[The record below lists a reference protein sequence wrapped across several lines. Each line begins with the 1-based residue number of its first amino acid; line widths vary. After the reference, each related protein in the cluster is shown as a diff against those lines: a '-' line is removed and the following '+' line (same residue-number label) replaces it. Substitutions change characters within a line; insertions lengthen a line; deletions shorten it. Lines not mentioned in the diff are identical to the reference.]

1 MPGIVVGYD
10 GSENAEYALGWAM
23 QRAAAEHLPLTVLTI
38 NEVAVSPYT
47 GQPSVIPEDAV
58 MLQKARQ
65 AAEDAVA
72 KVSQKVSEMPAVTV
86 NAVTGLAGE
95 ELISASHHADMLVIG
110 SRGQREFPAL
120 RVSEVAT
127 KVAHYSSCPIVMVP
141 PAR

>member
-10 GSENAEYALGWAM
+10 GSENAEYALSWAM
-23 QRAAAEHLPLTVLTI
+23 KRAATEHLPLTALTI
-38 NEVAVSPYT
+38 NEVAVNPYT
-47 GQPSVIPEDAV
+47 GQPSVVPEDAI
-58 MLQKARQ
+58 MLEKARQ

-72 KVSQKVSEMPAVTV
+72 KISRKMSKPPTVTV

-95 ELISASHHADMLVIG
+95 ELIMASRHADMLVIG

-127 KVAHYSSCPIVMVP
+127 KVAHYSSCPIVIVP

>member
-47 GQPSVIPEDAV
+47 GQPSIIPEDAV

-72 KVSQKVSEMPAVTV
+72 KVSHKMSEIPAVTV

-95 ELISASHHADMLVIG
+95 ELISASRHADMLVIG

-127 KVAHYSSCPIVMVP
+127 KVAHYSSCPIVIVP